1 MSFEIIDNT
10 FQVIVLAAMALL
22 AFLLAFR
29 RSSRSCL
36 ILAFGY
42 ASFMMGTLYY
52 LLHLIIL
59 GHGPQVFYVAECSWM
74 ASYFFF
80 LSLEI
85 LYWEGLRPPF
95 SPFALAAGVVIAGVV
110 MRVQVFGPSPLMS
123 GALALTFGALAYGL
137 RHYRPGLPWAGVLA
151 NRVGSARHA
160 DMLQGGLNDADDWMG
175 ALMRVQPGAAPGVG
189 KAGAAR
195 RYDFERII
203 GLKPDVIFIITSD
216 PSEPELRF
224 GIGYHPAFAIP
235 FDDAHT
241 PADYEFRFDEL
252 ESPLCV
258 SCLPNGLLNGT
269 DYHYLARN
277 TRTVP
282 LTDDLFDNDSHCML
296 NLRSKTLAIVEKD
309 TGRAVRCNIEGYP
322 YVLIWS
328 KPEKPYRFVC
338 IEPWHSLPG
347 EENGPLTWEDR
358 PCAAALHPG
367 ETWSTTLCTTFER

>member
-110 MRVQVFGPSPLMS
+110 MRVQVFGPSPLMLVCWRSPLARWPTSVFRPCKRKNGS
-123 GALALTFGALAYGL
+123 GLMRSHFCLKCPCRSFCS
-137 RHYRPGLPWAGVLA
+137 LPPSSSVITP
-151 NRVGSARHA
+151 GSAFT
-160 DMLQGGLNDADDWMG
+160 MLW
-175 ALMRVQPGAAPGVG
+175 
-189 KAGAAR
+189 
-195 RYDFERII
+195 
-203 GLKPDVIFIITSD
+203 TS
-216 PSEPELRF
+216 
-224 GIGYHPAFAIP
+224 
-235 FDDAHT
+235 
-241 PADYEFRFDEL
+241 
-252 ESPLCV
+252 C
-258 SCLPNGLLNGT
+258 
-269 DYHYLARN
+269 
-277 TRTVP
+277 
-282 LTDDLFDNDSHCML
+282 
-296 NLRSKTLAIVEKD
+296 
-309 TGRAVRCNIEGYP
+309 
-322 YVLIWS
+322 
-328 KPEKPYRFVC
+328 
-338 IEPWHSLPG
+338 
-347 EENGPLTWEDR
+347 
-358 PCAAALHPG
+358 
-367 ETWSTTLCTTFER
+367 

>member
-123 GALALTFGALAYGL
+123 GALALTFGALAYL
-137 RHYRPGLPWAGVLA
+137 CF
-151 NRVGSARHA
+151 SA
-160 DMLQGGLNDADDWMG
+160 LQKGKTAP
-175 ALMRVQPGAAPGVG
+175 AL
-189 KAGAAR
+189 
-195 RYDFERII
+195 
-203 GLKPDVIFIITSD
+203 
-216 PSEPELRF
+216 
-224 GIGYHPAFAIP
+224 
-235 FDDAHT
+235 
-241 PADYEFRFDEL
+241 
-252 ESPLCV
+252 
-258 SCLPNGLLNGT
+258 
-269 DYHYLARN
+269 
-277 TRTVP
+277 
-282 LTDDLFDNDSHCML
+282 
-296 NLRSKTLAIVEKD
+296 
-309 TGRAVRCNIEGYP
+309 
-322 YVLIWS
+322 
-328 KPEKPYRFVC
+328 
-338 IEPWHSLPG
+338 
-347 EENGPLTWEDR
+347 
-358 PCAAALHPG
+358 
-367 ETWSTTLCTTFER
+367 

>member
-95 SPFALAAGVVIAGVV
+95 SPFALAAGVVFAGVV

-123 GALALTFGALAYGL
+123 GALALTFGALAYVF
-137 RHYRPGLPWAGVLA
+137 RCPWLTCTGTVGILGVCMVLHGIYNLLITA
-151 NRVGSARHA
+151 DGFWQMVGYFFPSAIIVT
-160 DMLQGGLNDADDWMG
+160 LF
-175 ALMRVQPGAAPGVG
+175 
-189 KAGAAR
+189 AAR
-195 RYDFERII
+195 LLHRGR
-203 GLKPDVIFIITSD
+203 
-216 PSEPELRF
+216 
-224 GIGYHPAFAIP
+224 
-235 FDDAHT
+235 HT
-241 PADYEFRFDEL
+241 VFR
-252 ESPLCV
+252 
-258 SCLPNGLLNGT
+258 
-269 DYHYLARN
+269 
-277 TRTVP
+277 
-282 LTDDLFDNDSHCML
+282 
-296 NLRSKTLAIVEKD
+296 
-309 TGRAVRCNIEGYP
+309 
-322 YVLIWS
+322 
-328 KPEKPYRFVC
+328 
-338 IEPWHSLPG
+338 
-347 EENGPLTWEDR
+347 
-358 PCAAALHPG
+358 
-367 ETWSTTLCTTFER
+367 

>member
-59 GHGPQVFYVAECSWM
+59 GHGPQVFYVAECSWI

-123 GALALTFGALAYGL
+123 GALAYLCFSALQKEKRLRPYEIALLFEMLLQILLFVASEFIRDYTRFSFYYAVDILLTLTLVSFLPHIL
-137 RHYRPGLPWAGVLA
+137 R
-151 NRVGSARHA
+151 
-160 DMLQGGLNDADDWMG
+160 
-175 ALMRVQPGAAPGVG
+175 
-189 KAGAAR
+189 
-195 RYDFERII
+195 E
-203 GLKPDVIFIITSD
+203 
-216 PSEPELRF
+216 EP
-224 GIGYHPAFAIP
+224 H
-235 FDDAHT
+235 
-241 PADYEFRFDEL
+241 
-252 ESPLCV
+252 
-258 SCLPNGLLNGT
+258 
-269 DYHYLARN
+269 
-277 TRTVP
+277 
-282 LTDDLFDNDSHCML
+282 DLH
-296 NLRSKTLAIVEKD
+296 
-309 TGRAVRCNIEGYP
+309 
-322 YVLIWS
+322 
-328 KPEKPYRFVC
+328 
-338 IEPWHSLPG
+338 
-347 EENGPLTWEDR
+347 
-358 PCAAALHPG
+358 
-367 ETWSTTLCTTFER
+367 

>member
-22 AFLLAFR
+22 AFFLAFR

-123 GALALTFGALAYGL
+123 GALALTFGALAYLCFSALQKEKRL
-137 RHYRPGLPWAGVLA
+137 RPYEI
-151 NRVGSARHA
+151 
-160 DMLQGGLNDADDWMG
+160 
-175 ALMRVQPGAAPGVG
+175 ALL
-189 KAGAAR
+189 
-195 RYDFERII
+195 FEMS
-203 GLKPDVIFIITSD
+203 VAD
-216 PSEPELRF
+216 PS
-224 GIGYHPAFAIP
+224 
-235 FDDAHT
+235 
-241 PADYEFRFDEL
+241 
-252 ESPLCV
+252 
-258 SCLPNGLLNGT
+258 
-269 DYHYLARN
+269 
-277 TRTVP
+277 
-282 LTDDLFDNDSHCML
+282 
-296 NLRSKTLAIVEKD
+296 
-309 TGRAVRCNIEGYP
+309 VRCLR
-322 YVLIWS
+322 V
-328 KPEKPYRFVC
+328 
-338 IEPWHSLPG
+338 
-347 EENGPLTWEDR
+347 
-358 PCAAALHPG
+358 HP
-367 ETWSTTLCTTFER
+367 

>member
-10 FQVIVLAAMALL
+10 FQVTVLAAMALL

-123 GALALTFGALAYGL
+123 GALAYLCFSALQKEKRLRPYEIALLFEMSLQILLFVASEFIRDYTRFSLYYAVDILLTLTLVSFLPHIL
-137 RHYRPGLPWAGVLA
+137 R
-151 NRVGSARHA
+151 
-160 DMLQGGLNDADDWMG
+160 
-175 ALMRVQPGAAPGVG
+175 
-189 KAGAAR
+189 
-195 RYDFERII
+195 E
-203 GLKPDVIFIITSD
+203 
-216 PSEPELRF
+216 EP
-224 GIGYHPAFAIP
+224 H
-235 FDDAHT
+235 
-241 PADYEFRFDEL
+241 
-252 ESPLCV
+252 
-258 SCLPNGLLNGT
+258 
-269 DYHYLARN
+269 
-277 TRTVP
+277 
-282 LTDDLFDNDSHCML
+282 DLH
-296 NLRSKTLAIVEKD
+296 
-309 TGRAVRCNIEGYP
+309 
-322 YVLIWS
+322 
-328 KPEKPYRFVC
+328 
-338 IEPWHSLPG
+338 
-347 EENGPLTWEDR
+347 
-358 PCAAALHPG
+358 
-367 ETWSTTLCTTFER
+367 

>member
-10 FQVIVLAAMALL
+10 FQVTVLAAMALL

-123 GALALTFGALAYGL
+123 GALAYLCFSALQKEKRLRPYEIALLFEMSLQILLFVASEFIRDYTRFNLYYAVDILLTLTLVSFLPHIL
-137 RHYRPGLPWAGVLA
+137 R
-151 NRVGSARHA
+151 
-160 DMLQGGLNDADDWMG
+160 
-175 ALMRVQPGAAPGVG
+175 
-189 KAGAAR
+189 
-195 RYDFERII
+195 E
-203 GLKPDVIFIITSD
+203 
-216 PSEPELRF
+216 EP
-224 GIGYHPAFAIP
+224 H
-235 FDDAHT
+235 
-241 PADYEFRFDEL
+241 
-252 ESPLCV
+252 
-258 SCLPNGLLNGT
+258 
-269 DYHYLARN
+269 
-277 TRTVP
+277 
-282 LTDDLFDNDSHCML
+282 DLH
-296 NLRSKTLAIVEKD
+296 
-309 TGRAVRCNIEGYP
+309 
-322 YVLIWS
+322 
-328 KPEKPYRFVC
+328 
-338 IEPWHSLPG
+338 
-347 EENGPLTWEDR
+347 
-358 PCAAALHPG
+358 
-367 ETWSTTLCTTFER
+367 

>member
-123 GALALTFGALAYGL
+123 GALAYLCFSALQKEKRLRPYEIALLFEMLLQILLFVASEFIRDYTRFSLYYAVDILLTLTLVSF
-137 RHYRPGLPWAGVLA
+137 LP
-151 NRVGSARHA
+151 RI
-160 DMLQGGLNDADDWMG
+160 LQ
-175 ALMRVQPGAAPGVG
+175 
-189 KAGAAR
+189 
-195 RYDFERII
+195 E
-203 GLKPDVIFIITSD
+203 
-216 PSEPELRF
+216 EP
-224 GIGYHPAFAIP
+224 H
-235 FDDAHT
+235 
-241 PADYEFRFDEL
+241 
-252 ESPLCV
+252 
-258 SCLPNGLLNGT
+258 
-269 DYHYLARN
+269 
-277 TRTVP
+277 
-282 LTDDLFDNDSHCML
+282 DLH
-296 NLRSKTLAIVEKD
+296 
-309 TGRAVRCNIEGYP
+309 
-322 YVLIWS
+322 
-328 KPEKPYRFVC
+328 
-338 IEPWHSLPG
+338 
-347 EENGPLTWEDR
+347 
-358 PCAAALHPG
+358 
-367 ETWSTTLCTTFER
+367 

>member
-22 AFLLAFR
+22 AFFLAFR

-123 GALALTFGALAYGL
+123 GALAYLCFSALQKEKRLRPYEIALLFEMSLQILLFVASEFIRDYTRFSLYYAVDILLTLTLVSF
-137 RHYRPGLPWAGVLA
+137 LP
-151 NRVGSARHA
+151 RI
-160 DMLQGGLNDADDWMG
+160 LQ
-175 ALMRVQPGAAPGVG
+175 
-189 KAGAAR
+189 
-195 RYDFERII
+195 E
-203 GLKPDVIFIITSD
+203 
-216 PSEPELRF
+216 EP
-224 GIGYHPAFAIP
+224 H
-235 FDDAHT
+235 
-241 PADYEFRFDEL
+241 
-252 ESPLCV
+252 
-258 SCLPNGLLNGT
+258 
-269 DYHYLARN
+269 
-277 TRTVP
+277 
-282 LTDDLFDNDSHCML
+282 DLH
-296 NLRSKTLAIVEKD
+296 
-309 TGRAVRCNIEGYP
+309 
-322 YVLIWS
+322 
-328 KPEKPYRFVC
+328 
-338 IEPWHSLPG
+338 
-347 EENGPLTWEDR
+347 
-358 PCAAALHPG
+358 
-367 ETWSTTLCTTFER
+367 

>member
-1 MSFEIIDNT
+1 MKDLNGLNNSVLMQINMSKKTSGFIQICRTLIKIKIIDNT

-123 GALALTFGALAYGL
+123 GALALTFGALAYL
-137 RHYRPGLPWAGVLA
+137 C
-151 NRVGSARHA
+151 S
-160 DMLQGGLNDADDWMG
+160 LQYN
-175 ALMRVQPGAAPGVG
+175 
-189 KAGAAR
+189 
-195 RYDFERII
+195 
-203 GLKPDVIFIITSD
+203 
-216 PSEPELRF
+216 
-224 GIGYHPAFAIP
+224 
-235 FDDAHT
+235 
-241 PADYEFRFDEL
+241 
-252 ESPLCV
+252 
-258 SCLPNGLLNGT
+258 
-269 DYHYLARN
+269 
-277 TRTVP
+277 
-282 LTDDLFDNDSHCML
+282 
-296 NLRSKTLAIVEKD
+296 
-309 TGRAVRCNIEGYP
+309 
-322 YVLIWS
+322 
-328 KPEKPYRFVC
+328 
-338 IEPWHSLPG
+338 
-347 EENGPLTWEDR
+347 
-358 PCAAALHPG
+358 
-367 ETWSTTLCTTFER
+367 

>member
-123 GALALTFGALAYGL
+123 GALALTFGALAYLCFSALQKEKRLRPYEIALLFEMSLQILLFVASEFIRDYTRFNLYYAVDILLTLTLVSFLPHILREEPCLMKKISVKKLALAGMLCALCVVGSVFSFPMFGSKCAPIQHMVNVTCAVLLGPWWGVGVAFVASLLRNLLGL
-137 RHYRPGLPWAGVLA
+137 GSLMAFPGSMFGALLCGLVYHKTKNILATMVGEVFGTSILGGLCAYPVAICLMGKSAGDIAFYAYIVPFLISTAVGAVIAGVL
-151 NRVGSARHA
+151 VYS
-160 DMLQGGLNDADDWMG
+160 LQHSG
-175 ALMRVQPGAAPGVG
+175 AL
-189 KAGAAR
+189 
-195 RYDFERII
+195 
-203 GLKPDVIFIITSD
+203 
-216 PSEPELRF
+216 
-224 GIGYHPAFAIP
+224 
-235 FDDAHT
+235 
-241 PADYEFRFDEL
+241 
-252 ESPLCV
+252 
-258 SCLPNGLLNGT
+258 
-269 DYHYLARN
+269 
-277 TRTVP
+277 
-282 LTDDLFDNDSHCML
+282 
-296 NLRSKTLAIVEKD
+296 RSMQ
-309 TGRAVRCNIEGYP
+309 
-322 YVLIWS
+322 S
-328 KPEKPYRFVC
+328 
-338 IEPWHSLPG
+338 SL
-347 EENGPLTWEDR
+347 
-358 PCAAALHPG
+358 
-367 ETWSTTLCTTFER
+367 S

>member
-123 GALALTFGALAYGL
+123 GALAYLCFSALQKEKRLRPYEIALLFEMSLQILLFVASEFIRDYTRFNLYYAVDILLTLTLVSF
-137 RHYRPGLPWAGVLA
+137 LP
-151 NRVGSARHA
+151 HI
-160 DMLQGGLNDADDWMG
+160 LQ
-175 ALMRVQPGAAPGVG
+175 
-189 KAGAAR
+189 
-195 RYDFERII
+195 E
-203 GLKPDVIFIITSD
+203 
-216 PSEPELRF
+216 EP
-224 GIGYHPAFAIP
+224 H
-235 FDDAHT
+235 
-241 PADYEFRFDEL
+241 
-252 ESPLCV
+252 
-258 SCLPNGLLNGT
+258 
-269 DYHYLARN
+269 
-277 TRTVP
+277 
-282 LTDDLFDNDSHCML
+282 DLH
-296 NLRSKTLAIVEKD
+296 
-309 TGRAVRCNIEGYP
+309 
-322 YVLIWS
+322 
-328 KPEKPYRFVC
+328 
-338 IEPWHSLPG
+338 
-347 EENGPLTWEDR
+347 
-358 PCAAALHPG
+358 
-367 ETWSTTLCTTFER
+367 